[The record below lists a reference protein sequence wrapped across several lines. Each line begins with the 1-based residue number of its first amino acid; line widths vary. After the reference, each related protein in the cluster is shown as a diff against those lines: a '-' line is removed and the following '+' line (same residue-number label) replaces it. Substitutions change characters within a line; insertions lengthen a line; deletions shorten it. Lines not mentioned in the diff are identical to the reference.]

1 MFGIFAVNSDEF
13 FKLHTITKTRGH
25 KFKLYKPQCSCNIR
39 KHFFTER
46 VVDVWNSIPP
56 SVNFSSLVT
65 FKRDIRN
72 VDFSQFLTLGLED

>member
-1 MFGIFAVNSDEF
+1 MLSIASIVQ
-13 FKLHTITKTRGH
+13 H
-25 KFKLYKPQCSCNIR
+25 
-39 KHFFTER
+39 ER

-65 FKRDIRN
+65 FKCDIRN